1 MRKKQAHTSFTAK
14 PVIGSLCL
22 CGIVVSIILYLLSSL
37 PIVSTKEI
45 TLKETSVSGI
55 VSTLSDSGVINHPY
69 AFYAIMSL
77 YHGLTGRTWYEGS
90 LEIQPT
96 ISHARLL
103 KMMFSGESGITI
115 NVVIPEGS
123 DLRRIA
129 SILNKRLSIDSAQ
142 FMNSSFND
150 SLCIS
155 LGVKQ
160 TSMEG
165 YCMPDTYNMYKKQAP
180 EEILKKLAVIHRLFW
195 NKQCSDLQIQSGFSK
210 HEILTLASIIEA
222 EASVASERERISGV
236 YHNRL
241 KRGMKLEADPTVQYA
256 IGKRKR
262 LFYSD
267 LRIDNPYNTYRYA
280 GLPPGPINCPGRESI
295 LAALQ
300 PEHHNFVFFVAKGD
314 GSGEHI
320 FTSNGVDHA
329 KAVNAYRKKREL

>member
-1 MRKKQAHTSFTAK
+1 MRKKQAHTSFTTK
-14 PVIGSLCL
+14 LIIGSLCL
-22 CGIVVSIILYLLSSL
+22 GGIIVLIVLYLLSSL

-45 TLKETSVSGI
+45 TLHDMSVSGV
-55 VSTLSDSGVINHPY
+55 VSTLSDSGVIDHPY
-69 AFYAIMSL
+69 AFYAITAL
-77 YHGLTGRTWYEGS
+77 YHGLSGRKWYVET
-90 LEIQPT
+90 LEIQPKT
-96 ISHARLL
+96 THARLL
-103 KMMFSGESGITI
+103 KLLFSGESGMTMNI
-115 NVVIPEGS
+115 VIPEGS

-142 FMNSSFND
+142 FMKSSHND
-150 SLCIS
+150 SFCRS
-155 LGVKQ
+155 LGVQQ

-180 EEILKKLAVIHRLFW
+180 EEIIKKLAVVHRLFW
-195 NKQCSDLQIQSGFSK
+195 NKQCTDKQKQSGFSK

-222 EASVASERERISGV
+222 EASVASERSRISGV

-300 PEHHNFVFFVAKGD
+300 PEQHSFIFFVAKGD
-314 GSGEHI
+314 GTGEHV

>member
-22 CGIVVSIILYLLSSL
+22 SGIVVSIILYLLSSL

-69 AFYAIMSL
+69 VFYAIMSL

-96 ISHARLL
+96 ISHARFL
-103 KMMFSGESGITI
+103 KMIFSGESGITI